1 MKKEKNSKLVLT
13 IAIKAAIFIKRLR
26 LCRIVVLIID
36 IGRYQLDNVKDA
48 HYRRQSKERSVLF
61 EISRILDTS
70 TDLQHAI
77 QPVLNLLADELD
89 MKRGTVTLFNR
100 QSGEVQIEA
109 AHGLSEKQQNR
120 GRYSPGEGIVGRVIS
135 SGEAETIPDI
145 SDDPDFL
152 DKTKARGELAA
163 DRIAFTCVPIKIEG
177 AVIGTLSIDREWNDA
192 EDIDLDEKFLTIA
205 GSMIAQAVKVRR
217 RVQEEKER
225 NEELQKKLEKKFNP
239 ANIIGKSNAMRE
251 VFELV
256 EQVAGSNATVL
267 IRGESG
273 TGKELAAQAIH
284 YNSPRAHAPFIKV
297 NCAALPES
305 VIESELFGHE
315 KGAFTSAIVS
325 RKGRF
330 ELANK
335 GTIFLDEI
343 GDLSPM
349 TQVKLLR
356 VLQEQEFER
365 VGGTETIKVSVRVIA
380 ATNRP
385 LEEMMTSGEFR
396 EDLYYRLNVFPVN
409 MPPLR
414 DRKSDIILLADSFT
428 EKYSSRNNKEI
439 KRISTPAIELLM
451 SYHWPGNVRELENCI
466 ERAVL
471 LASDG
476 VIHGTLLPP
485 SLQSAESTGSGP
497 VTGLNAALER
507 LESEMLID
515 ALKST
520 RGNIA
525 AAARMLE
532 ITERKMGLRV
542 AKYDIDAKKY
552 AS

>member
-1 MKKEKNSKLVLT
+1 LGDVNLENT
-13 IAIKAAIFIKRLR
+13 
-26 LCRIVVLIID
+26 
-36 IGRYQLDNVKDA
+36 KDA
-48 HYRRQSKERSVLF
+48 HYRRQVKERSVLF

-77 QPVLNLLADELD
+77 GPVLSLLSEELD
-89 MKRGTVTLFNR
+89 MCRGTVTLLNR

-109 AHGLSEKQQNR
+109 AHGLSKKQQNR

-152 DKTKARGELAA
+152 DRTKARCELQGTL
-163 DRIAFTCVPIKIEG
+163 AFVCVPIKIEG
-177 AVIGTLSIDREWNDA
+177 RVIGTLSIDREYSGETNFQS
-192 EDIDLDEKFLTIA
+192 DENFLTIA

-225 NEELQKKLEKKFNP
+225 NEELQKKLENKFTP
-239 ANIIGKSNAMRE
+239 ANIIGKSNAMRG
-251 VFELV
+251 VFDLV

-284 YNSPRAHAPFIKV
+284 YSSPRAHMPFIKV

-315 KGAFTSAIVS
+315 KGAFTSAIAS

-330 ELANK
+330 ELANN

-365 VGGTETIKVSVRVIA
+365 VGGMDTIKISVRVLA

-385 LEEMMTSGEFR
+385 LEKMMAEGEFR

-428 EKYSSRNNKEI
+428 EKYALKNNKEV

-466 ERAVL
+466 ERAVIL
-471 LASDG
+471 TSDG
-476 VIHGTLLPP
+476 VIHGNLLPP
-485 SLQSAESTGSGP
+485 SLQSAESTGSGSAA
-497 VTGLNAALER
+497 GLNTALER
-507 LESEMLID
+507 LETEMLID

-520 RGNIA
+520 KGNMA
-525 AAARMLE
+525 AASRMLE

-542 AKYDIDAKKY
+542 AKYGIEVKKY
-552 AS
+552 TF

>member
-1 MKKEKNSKLVLT
+1 
-13 IAIKAAIFIKRLR
+13 
-26 LCRIVVLIID
+26 
-36 IGRYQLDNVKDA
+36 LDNLKDV
-48 HYRRQSKERSVLF
+48 HYRRQVKERSVLF

-77 QPVLNLLADELD
+77 GPVLSLLAEELD
-89 MKRGTVTLFNR
+89 MRRGTVTLLNR

-109 AHGLSEKQQNR
+109 AHGLSAAQQHL
-120 GRYSPGEGIVGRVIS
+120 GRYRPGEGIVGRVIG
-135 SGEAETIPDI
+135 SGEAEIIPDI
-145 SDDPDFL
+145 SEDPDFL
-152 DKTKARGELAA
+152 DKTKARNGL
-163 DRIAFTCVPIKIEG
+163 RVNKIAFICVPIKIEDK
-177 AVIGTLSIDREWNDA
+177 VIGTLSIDREHS
-192 EDIDLDEKFLTIA
+192 EDIDFDSDEKFLTIA

-225 NEELQKKLEKKFNP
+225 SEELQKKLENRFTP

-251 VFELV
+251 VFDLV

-284 YNSPRAHAPFIKV
+284 YSSPRAHMPFIKV

-315 KGAFTSAIVS
+315 KGAFTSAIAS

-365 VGGTETIKVSVRVIA
+365 VGGTETIKISVRIIA

-385 LEEMMTSGEFR
+385 LEEMMSSGGFR

-428 EKYSSRNNKEI
+428 EKYAARNNKEVN
-439 KRISTPAIELLM
+439 RISTPAIELLM

-471 LASDG
+471 LTSDG
-476 VIHGTLLPP
+476 VIHGNLLPP
-485 SLQSAESTGSGP
+485 SLQSAESTGSGSAS
-497 VTGLNAALER
+497 GLNAALER
-507 LESEMLID
+507 LETEMLVD

-520 RGNIA
+520 RGNMA
-525 AAARMLE
+525 AAARMLD
-532 ITERKMGLRV
+532 ITERRMGLRV
-542 AKYDIDAKKY
+542 ARYAINSKKY
-552 AS
+552 SG

>member
-1 MKKEKNSKLVLT
+1 ME
-13 IAIKAAIFIKRLR
+13 
-26 LCRIVVLIID
+26 
-36 IGRYQLDNVKDA
+36 NVKDI
-48 HYRRQSKERSVLF
+48 HYRRQVKERSVLF

-77 QPVLNLLADELD
+77 TPVLNVLAEQLN
-89 MKRGTVTLFNR
+89 MKRGTVTLLNR
-100 QSGEVQIEA
+100 QSGELQIEA
-109 AHGLSEKQQNR
+109 AHGLSVKQQNL
-120 GRYSPGEGIVGRVIS
+120 GRYSPGEGIVGRVIN
-135 SGEAETIPDI
+135 SGEAEIIPDI
-145 SDDPDFL
+145 SDNPDFL
-152 DKTKARGELAA
+152 DKTRARGELRGT
-163 DRIAFTCVPIKIEG
+163 RIAFICVPIKIEG
-177 AVIGTLSIDREWNDA
+177 RVIGSLSIDREHSGKADF
-192 EDIDLDEKFLTIA
+192 DSDENFLTIA

-217 RVQEEKER
+217 RVQEEKDR
-225 NEELQKKLEKKFNP
+225 NEELQKKLEHRFTP

-251 VFELV
+251 VFELI

-284 YNSPRAHAPFIKV
+284 YSSPRAHMPFIKV

-315 KGAFTSAIVS
+315 KGAFTSAIAS

-330 ELANK
+330 ELANG

-356 VLQEQEFER
+356 VLQEKEFER
-365 VGGTETIKVSVRVIA
+365 VGGTETLKISVRVIA

-385 LEEMMTSGEFR
+385 LEQMMEKGEFR

-428 EKYSSRNNKEI
+428 EKYALMNNKEV

-471 LASDG
+471 LAFDG
-476 VIHGTLLPP
+476 VIHGHLLPP
-485 SLQSAESTGSGP
+485 SLQSAESTGSTV
-497 VTGLNAALER
+497 VTGLSAALER
-507 LESEMLID
+507 LENEMLID
-515 ALKST
+515 ALKSS
-520 RGNIA
+520 RGNMA
-525 AAARMLE
+525 AAARMLD

-542 AKYDIDAKKY
+542 AKYGIKLKKY
-552 AS
+552 SN

>member
-1 MKKEKNSKLVLT
+1 M
-13 IAIKAAIFIKRLR
+13 A
-26 LCRIVVLIID
+26 D
-36 IGRYQLDNVKDA
+36 IRDS
-48 HYRRQSKERSVLF
+48 HYRRQIKEQSALY
-61 EISRILDTS
+61 EISSILDGS
-70 TDLQHAI
+70 VDLQHAI
-77 QPVLNLLADELD
+77 SPILDVLADQLD
-89 MKRGTVTLFNR
+89 MKRSTVTLLNR
-100 QSGEVQIEA
+100 QTDEVKIEA
-109 AHGLSEKQQNR
+109 AHGLSEQQRIR
-120 GRYSPGEGIVGRVIS
+120 GRYSPGEGIVGRVIK
-135 SGEAETIPDI
+135 SGEAEIIADVN
-145 SDDPDFL
+145 DNPDFL
-152 DKTKARGELAA
+152 DKTKARGSLGK
-163 DRIAFTCVPIKIEG
+163 RKIAYICVPIQIEG
-177 AVIGTLSIDREWNDA
+177 RVIGTLSIDREHDNETDFSS
-192 EDIDLDEKFLTIA
+192 DVRFIKIV

-217 RVQEEKER
+217 RVQEEKDR
-225 NEELQKKLEKKFNP
+225 NKELQKKLEHTFTP

-251 VFELV
+251 VFDLV
-256 EQVAGSNATVL
+256 EQVSGSSATVL

-284 YNSPRAHAPFIKV
+284 YSSPRAHMPFIKV

-315 KGAFTSAIVS
+315 KGAFTSAIAS

-330 ELANK
+330 ELAHG

-385 LEEMMTSGEFR
+385 LEEMMISGEFR

-414 DRKSDIILLADSFT
+414 ERKSDIILLADAFT
-428 EKYSSRNNKEI
+428 EKYARRNNKEI
-439 KRISTPAIELLM
+439 KRISTPAIELLI

-471 LASDG
+471 LTSDG
-476 VIHGTLLPP
+476 VIHGNLLPP
-485 SLQSAESTGSGP
+485 SLQSAESTNSAPISG
-497 VTGLNAALER
+497 LQAALDR
-507 LESEMLID
+507 LEVEMLED

-520 RGNIA
+520 KGNMA
-525 AAARMLE
+525 KAARMLD

-542 AKYDIDAKKY
+542 SKYEIDPKRY
-552 AS
+552 S

>member
-1 MKKEKNSKLVLT
+1 ME
-13 IAIKAAIFIKRLR
+13 
-26 LCRIVVLIID
+26 D
-36 IGRYQLDNVKDA
+36 IREA
-48 HYRRQSKERSVLF
+48 HYRRKIQEQSALYM
-61 EISRILDTS
+61 ISSILDKS
-70 TDLQHAI
+70 VDLQHAI
-77 QPVLNLLADELD
+77 SPILDVLAGELD
-89 MKRGTVTLFNR
+89 MKRSTVTLLNR
-100 QSGEVQIEA
+100 LTDEVKIEA
-109 AHGLSEKQQNR
+109 AHGLSSEQMIR
-120 GRYSPGEGIVGRVIS
+120 GRYSPGEGIVGRVIER
-135 SGEAETIPDI
+135 GEAEVIPDV
-145 SDDPDFL
+145 SDEPDFL
-152 DKTKARGELAA
+152 DKTKARSGINN
-163 DRIAFTCVPIKIEG
+163 RKNAFICVPIQIEG
-177 AVIGTLSIDREWNDA
+177 KVIGTLSIDREHDGE
-192 EDIDLDEKFLTIA
+192 EDFSSDVSFLKIVS
-205 GSMIAQAVKVRR
+205 SMIAQAVKVRR
-217 RVQEEKER
+217 RVQEEKDR
-225 NEELQKKLEKKFNP
+225 TKELQNQLENTFSP

-251 VFELV
+251 VFALV

-284 YNSPRAHAPFIKV
+284 YNSPRAHMPLVKV

-315 KGAFTSAIVS
+315 KGAFTSAIAS

-335 GTIFLDEI
+335 GSIFLDEI

-365 VGGTETIKVSVRVIA
+365 VGGTETIKVNVRIIA

-385 LEEMMTSGEFR
+385 LEEMMVKGEFR

-414 DRKSDIILLADSFT
+414 ERKSDIILLADVFA
-428 EKYSSRNNKEI
+428 EKYGKRNNKEI

-471 LASDG
+471 LTTDG
-476 VIHGTLLPP
+476 VIHGNLLPP
-485 SLQSAESTGSGP
+485 SLQSAESTGSAP
-497 VTGLNAALER
+497 SAGLDAALDA
-507 LESEMLID
+507 LEIELLED
-515 ALKST
+515 ALKSAK
-520 RGNIA
+520 GNMA
-525 AAARMLE
+525 KAARVLE

-542 AKYDIDAKKY
+542 SKYGIDPKKY
-552 AS
+552 S

>member
-1 MKKEKNSKLVLT
+1 M
-13 IAIKAAIFIKRLR
+13 
-26 LCRIVVLIID
+26 
-36 IGRYQLDNVKDA
+36 DNVKEL
-48 HYRRQSKERSVLF
+48 HYRRQVAERAVLF

-77 QPVLNLLADELD
+77 KPVLNLLAEELD
-89 MKRGTVTLFNR
+89 MKRGTVTLINR
-100 QSGEVQIEA
+100 LSGEVRIEA
-109 AHGLSEKQQNR
+109 AHGLSEKQRSR
-120 GRYSPGEGIVGRVIS
+120 GRYSPGEGIIGRVID
-135 SGEAETIPDI
+135 SGESETVPDI
-145 SDDPDFL
+145 GEDPDFL
-152 DKTKARGELAA
+152 DKTKARDGVHAA
-163 DRIAFTCVPIKIEG
+163 RIGFVCVPIKIEG
-177 AVIGTLSIDREWNDA
+177 NVIGTLSIDREYTGEADFQA
-192 EDIDLDEKFLTIA
+192 DENFLTIA
-205 GSMIAQAVKVRR
+205 CSMIAQAVKVRR

-225 NEELQKKLEKKFNP
+225 SEALQKQLENRFTP

-256 EQVAGSNATVL
+256 QQVAGSNATVL

-284 YNSPRAHAPFIKV
+284 YSSPRAHMPFIKV

-315 KGAFTSAIVS
+315 KGAFTSAIAS

-330 ELANK
+330 ELADG

-343 GDLSPM
+343 GDLSAM

-356 VLQEQEFER
+356 VLQEMEFER
-365 VGGTETIKVSVRVIA
+365 VGGTETIKVNVRVLA

-385 LEEMMTSGEFR
+385 LEQMMSDGEFR

-414 DRKSDIILLADSFT
+414 ERKSDIILLADSFA
-428 EKYSSRNNKEI
+428 EKYGRRNSKEI

-471 LASDG
+471 LSSDG
-476 VIHGTLLPP
+476 VIHGHLLPP
-485 SLQSAESTGSGP
+485 SLQSAESTGSDAG
-497 VTGLNAALER
+497 TGLAAALER
-507 LESEMLID
+507 LESEMLVE
-515 ALKST
+515 ALKSSG
-520 RGNIA
+520 GNMA
-525 AAARMLE
+525 AAARRLD
-532 ITERKMGLRV
+532 ISERKMGLRV
-542 AKYDIDAKKY
+542 AKYGIEPKKY
-552 AS
+552 SK